1 MRSITALSIAND
13 AIRAAVI
20 ADPYSDLPT
29 IKHLAIPLPNGA
41 VVDGEV
47 VDHDVVA
54 GLLNTL
60 VKRFQIPPRGH
71 GSRLLQPTHGVS
83 RGGLSHMSLNDLKS
97 TLPFQAKG
105 MIPLPTEESELDFV
119 PLNVIDSEQGKQL
132 HGILVATL
140 RNGLKNRAHSRRRGI
155 CDHIDRCG
163 PVRACQTVRRHQ
175 PAADRS
181 GGQHQRQRHRRD
193 RARKRAARLHAR
205 QHPARMT

>member
-29 IKHLAIPLPNGA
+29 IKHFQAIPLPNGA

-60 VKRFQIPPRGH
+60 VKRFKFPREDTALVYS
-71 GSRLLQPTHGVS
+71 SRRMVFRETDFPY
-83 RGGLSHMSLNDLKS
+83 MSLNDLKS

-105 MIPLPTEESELDFV
+105 KLAVMPVALPDMLEVETLTDTE
-119 PLNVIDSEQGKQL
+119 
-132 HGILVATL
+132 
-140 RNGLKNRAHSRRRGI
+140 RG
-155 CDHIDRCG
+155 
-163 PVRACQTVRRHQ
+163 T
-175 PAADRS
+175 
-181 GGQHQRQRHRRD
+181 GGFGSTGRQ
-193 RARKRAARLHAR
+193 
-205 QHPARMT
+205 